1 LGFGLAETLKVLNT
15 IMVGNSL
22 SFLMVCNMTPS
33 GWRFLSYDCQK
44 LDRSA
49 ETEIRADYTS
59 RHKSGI
65 WQNFTMTT
73 PKTLNMKIAINKLS
87 FPLVVDSDAGF
98 DNYGILK
105 SGRGAGQIL
114 EDWTYR

>member
-1 LGFGLAETLKVLNT
+1 
-15 IMVGNSL
+15 
-22 SFLMVCNMTPS
+22 
-33 GWRFLSYDCQK
+33 
-44 LDRSA
+44 
-49 ETEIRADYTS
+49 
-59 RHKSGI
+59 
-65 WQNFTMTT
+65 MTT